1 MLVKLLLDA
10 CSKTA
15 FSFNKNFYELIDGV
29 SMGSPLGPST
39 ANIIMTEPEHV
50 VLKILFNKG
59 HLKFYVRYMNDMLV
73 LMIKSAAHIVLQG
86 FNGFHKKS
94 EFYS

>member
-1 MLVKLLLDA
+1 
-10 CSKTA
+10 
-15 FSFNKNFYELIDGV
+15 
-29 SMGSPLGPST
+29 MGSPLGPST

-59 HLKFYVRYMNDMLV
+59 HLKFYVLYMDDMLV
-73 LMIKSAAHIVLQG
+73 LMKKSAAHIVLQG